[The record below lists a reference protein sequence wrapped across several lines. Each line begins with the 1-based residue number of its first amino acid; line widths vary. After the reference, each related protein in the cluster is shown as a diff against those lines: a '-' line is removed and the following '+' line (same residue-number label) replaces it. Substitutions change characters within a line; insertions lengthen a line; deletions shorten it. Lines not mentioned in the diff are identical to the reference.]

1 VGVARDAV
9 TLMAA
14 GPAAAVQAVRMQVGA
29 WTVEPALNQVSV
41 AGQVT
46 RLEPKAMAVLVHLAD
61 RAGEVVSR
69 EALLAAAWPGVV
81 VGDDSLT
88 QVVIKLRKAL
98 GDDPQQPT
106 YIQTISKK
114 GYRLIAP
121 VVRSAAATEP
131 GPSAIHAESVHAEPA
146 RRSPWLAA
154 AGIALVL
161 AAGAAWWVAGQRDA
175 TTLAPR
181 QAVGENAEAAGAS
194 VGVRPFEP
202 LGDEPQTVLLA
213 RGITADLVTD
223 LSKVLG
229 VAVIGGPPIGGEAGS
244 PLLAPVPGMRHIVSG
259 SVQRIGD
266 RLRVQVHLTDAQ
278 TGRQVWSE
286 RFDRP
291 LGSFFAIQEEL
302 GPKILKMLP
311 AKVSE
316 AELRR
321 VALRHTHSLQAYE
334 QFQRGQAALL
344 VRTREENETAREMFR
359 RAIGL
364 DAAFAR
370 AYAGL
375 ALTYA
380 ADYRNRWSADGAAA
394 LARAFEL
401 AQTAHQMNPDI
412 AETYWVLAF
421 VHVERR
427 QHEQALQLLQTAVRL
442 YPSFADGYALM
453 GGVHTYT
460 GRPADTVRLL
470 RTAMRLNP
478 QAGYLYFLLLGR
490 AYLFLDDLEQARVNL
505 KQAMA
510 RNPVNLETHV
520 YAAALDALAGDKA
533 AAAWQAEEIRALQP
547 NFSIRGWL
555 DNYPMTDETQRAKL
569 LQVLGDAGF

>member
-1 VGVARDAV
+1 MGVARNAV
-9 TLMAA
+9 TLMDAE
-14 GPAAAVQAVRMQVGA
+14 PAAAAGAVRVQVGA
-29 WTVEPALNQVSV
+29 WTVEPALNQLSV
-41 AGQVT
+41 AGQIN
-46 RLEPKAMAVLVHLAD
+46 RLEPKAMAVLMHLVD
-61 RAGEVVSR
+61 RVGEVVSR
-69 EALLAAAWPGVV
+69 EALLAAVWPGVV
-81 VGDDSLT
+81 VSDDSLT

-121 VVRSAAATEP
+121 VVRSAAAP
-131 GPSAIHAESVHAEPA
+131 ESVRSGGHVEPA
-146 RRSPWLAA
+146 RRAPWLAA
-154 AGIALVL
+154 AAVAAALV
-161 AAGAAWWVAGQRDA
+161 AGVAWWLAGQRDA
-175 TTLAPR
+175 AALASR
-181 QAVGENAEAAGAS
+181 QALGEKSVEGSGAS
-194 VGVRPFEP
+194 VAVRPFEP

-213 RGITADLVTD
+213 RGMTADLVTD
-223 LSKVLG
+223 LSKVFG

-244 PLLAPVPGMRHIVSG
+244 PMLAPAPGTRHIVSG

-266 RLRVQVHLTDAQ
+266 QLRVQLHLTDVQ
-278 TGRQVWSE
+278 TGQQVWSE

-291 LGSFFAIQEEL
+291 LASFFAIQEEL

-311 AKVSE
+311 AKVTE

-359 RAIGL
+359 RAIGV

-375 ALTYA
+375 ALTHA
-380 ADYRNRWSADGAAA
+380 ADYRNRWVADGAAA

-401 AQTAHQMNPDI
+401 AQTAHKMNPDV

-421 VHVERR
+421 VHMERR
-427 QHEQALQLLQTAVRL
+427 QHDQALQLLQTAVRL

-460 GRPADTVRLL
+460 GHPTDTVRLL
-470 RTAMRLNP
+470 RTAIRLNP

-520 YAAALDALAGDKA
+520 YLAALDALAGDKTA
-533 AAAWQAEEIRALQP
+533 AEWQAEEIRALQP

-555 DNYPMTDETQRAKL
+555 DNYPMTDEAQRAKL
-569 LQVLGDAGF
+569 LQVLGGAGL